1 MSRSYKKVPYSG
13 DKKDKFM
20 KNYANRILRRNK
32 YLVLNNKS
40 YKKNFE
46 KWNICDYY
54 FIENFKSYFKIMKN
68 LYPEMTDKEIYI
80 KWYRYYKMK

>member
-1 MSRSYKKVPYSG
+1 MSRSYKKVPYGG

-32 YLVLNNKS
+32 NLILNHKS

-46 KWNICDYY
+46 RWNICDYY
-54 FIENFKSYFKIMKN
+54 FIESFKSYSKIAKK
-68 LYPEMTDKEIYI
+68 LFPEMTDNEIYMD
-80 KWYRYYKMK
+80 WYRYYKMK

>member
-32 YLVLNNKS
+32 TLVLNHKS

-54 FIENFKSYFKIMKN
+54 FMEDFEEYLKSSQIFF
-68 LYPEMTDKEIYI
+68 PEKTKEEIYME
-80 KWYRYYKMK
+80 WSRYYKMK